1 MSQTATPWSGGVVT
15 DVATC
20 VLAPNPGLMT
30 LDGTNTWVLLE
41 PGSRDAVVIDPGPDD
56 EVHLQAVLAGLHARD
71 AVVAQIL
78 LTHRHH
84 DHSGGAAR
92 FAALTGAP
100 VRALDPAYR
109 LGSQG
114 LGEGDV
120 IDVGSLRLRVLATPG
135 HTDDSLC
142 FELAGLLLTGDTVL
156 GRGTTVIAYPDGQ
169 LADYLDSLAK
179 LQEIA
184 GGLSL
189 LLPGHGPVLAGPAQV
204 LQSYLDHR
212 VQRLEQVRQAVAAG
226 AVTVQEVVE
235 VVYADVPRAL
245 WPAAELSVAAQ
256 LAYLTAPP
264 N

>member
-1 MSQTATPWSGGVVT
+1 VIQAETPWAGGAIT
-15 DVATC
+15 EVATC
-20 VLAPNPGLMT
+20 VLAPNPGVMT

-56 EVHLQAVLAGLHARD
+56 EVHLQAVLDGVRVRD
-71 AVVAQIL
+71 AVVSQIL

-100 VRALDPAYR
+100 VRALDPAFR
-109 LGSQG
+109 LGPQG

-120 IDVGSLRLRVLATPG
+120 IDVGSLQLRVLATPG
-135 HTDDSLC
+135 HSDDSLC

-156 GRGTTVIAYPDGQ
+156 GRGTTVIAYPDGR
-169 LADYLDSLAK
+169 LADYLNSLAK

-184 GGLSL
+184 VGLRL
-189 LLPGHGPVLAGPAQV
+189 LLPGHGPVLEGPAQV

-212 VQRLEQVRQAVAAG
+212 IQRLEQVRTAVAAG

-235 VVYADVPRAL
+235 VVYADVSRVL

-256 LAYLTAPP
+256 LAYLHGDPD
-264 N
+264 

>member
-1 MSQTATPWSGGVVT
+1 M
-15 DVATC
+15 
-20 VLAPNPGLMT
+20 
-30 LDGTNTWVLLE
+30 
-41 PGSRDAVVIDPGPDD
+41 
-56 EVHLQAVLAGLHARD
+56 
-71 AVVAQIL
+71 
-78 LTHRHH
+78 
-84 DHSGGAAR
+84 
-92 FAALTGAP
+92 
-100 VRALDPAYR
+100 
-109 LGSQG
+109 
-114 LGEGDV
+114 
-120 IDVGSLRLRVLATPG
+120 
-135 HTDDSLC
+135 
-142 FELAGLLLTGDTVL
+142 L